1 MSHEVPLRV
10 LVERRGAL
18 PVVHVFGEM
27 DMCTVHQAEQ
37 PLRHELAAPP
47 PALVLDLLDVTFIDA
62 AGMRMLV
69 DARSAAHR
77 TETDLRVA
85 LPRVV
90 LRPLSILGLSDGFA
104 MYGTVADAV
113 AA

>member
-1 MSHEVPLRV
+1 MSLAVTLHV
-10 LVERRGAL
+10 LVERHGAL
-18 PVVHVFGEM
+18 PVVHMLGEV

-69 DARSAAHR
+69 DAQSAADR
-77 TETDLRVA
+77 SETDLRVA

-90 LRPLSILGLSDGFA
+90 LRPLSILGLSNGFA
-104 MYGTVADAV
+104 TYGTVADAV